1 MPQSPLRLICRS
13 VEYLPFDQVGR
24 LPAGLR
30 GIYVLY
36 DHTPSRTRTG
46 KGNYNVVY
54 VGMARTGGIRGRLRS
69 HRRTKRKLWSHCSIF
84 EVWDNIRD
92 DEIAEL
98 EGLFRHL
105 YRHDSA
111 AGALNKQRVYKPLR
125 RVEQLAL
132 SPHVMVA
139 RARTK

>member
-24 LPAGLR
+24 LPPGLR

-36 DHTPSRTRTG
+36 EHTPPARHSR

-69 HRRTKRKLWSHCSIF
+69 HRRTKRQLWTHCSVF

-111 AGALNKQRVYKPLR
+111 AGVLNKQRGYKPLR
-125 RVEQLAL
+125 RAHPVALA
-132 SPHVMVA
+132 PHVTAKKV
-139 RARTK
+139 RTK